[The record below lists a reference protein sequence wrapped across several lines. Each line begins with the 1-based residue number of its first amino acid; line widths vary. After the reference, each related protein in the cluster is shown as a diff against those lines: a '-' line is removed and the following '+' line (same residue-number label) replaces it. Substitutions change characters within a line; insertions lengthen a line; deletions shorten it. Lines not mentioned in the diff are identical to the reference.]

1 MFSDE
6 GKAQAVVLLL
16 KEGRGRQFQLEV
28 IRSRLAAEEKSALL
42 VGVAVRQ
49 F

>member
-28 IRSRLAAEEKSALL
+28 IRSRLAAEKSALL